1 MIMKTVLILLTFFT
15 FTYAA
20 HIDEFASEVG
30 YLRDY
35 KTAVKTAKEQNKMV
49 MLVVVGDYC
58 PWCKKFERKT
68 LKASQVREVVDKE
81 FVPVIIDKY
90 KEKDKYPKDFYAPFI
105 PTVYFIDPSTER
117 SLLETVAYMKKAEYM
132 ENMDDAL
139 SLFEQ
144 EKDK

>member
-1 MIMKTVLILLTFFT
+1 MKILMTLLTMLSIL
-15 FTYAA
+15 YGA

-35 KTAVKTAKEQNKMV
+35 DTALKTAKEQNKLV

-68 LKASQVREVVDKE
+68 LKSAEVKAQVDRDFIAVV
-81 FVPVIIDKY
+81 IDKY
-90 KEKDKYPKDFYAPFI
+90 KDKGHYPKEFYAPLI
-105 PTVYFIDPSTER
+105 PAVYFVDPSNGK
-117 SLLETVAYMKKAEYM
+117 SILETVAYMKKAEYM

-139 SLFEQ
+139 SVFSQ
-144 EKDK
+144 EGTK

>member
-1 MIMKTVLILLTFFT
+1 MKIFITLLMMLSLGYT
-15 FTYAA
+15 AE
-20 HIDEFASEVG
+20 IDEFASEVN

-68 LKASQVREVVDKE
+68 LKSSEVIAKTNE
-81 FVPVIIDKY
+81 SFVGLVIDKY
-90 KEKDKYPKDFYAPFI
+90 KDKGNYPETFFSSLIPAVFFVDPASEK
-105 PTVYFIDPSTER
+105 
-117 SLLETVAYMKKAEYM
+117 SLLETVAYMKKDEFL

-139 SLFEQ
+139 SIFE
-144 EKDK
+144 EKGQ

>member
-1 MIMKTVLILLTFFT
+1 MKIFITLMITLSLI
-15 FTYAA
+15 YAA
-20 HIDEFASEVG
+20 EIDEFASEVN

-35 KTAVKTAKEQNKMV
+35 KVAVKTAKEQNKML

-68 LKASQVREVVDKE
+68 LKSAEVIAKADE
-81 FVPVIIDKY
+81 DFVGLVIDKY
-90 KEKDKYPKDFYAPFI
+90 KDKGNYPKAFFSPLI
-105 PTVYFIDPSTER
+105 PAVFFIDPASEK
-117 SLLETVAYMKKAEYM
+117 SLLETVAYMKKNEFL

-144 EKDK
+144 RGQ

>member
-1 MIMKTVLILLTFFT
+1 MKIFIALLMTFSFI
-15 FTYAA
+15 YAA
-20 HIDEFASEVG
+20 EIDEFASEVN

-35 KTAVKTAKEQNKMV
+35 QTAIQKAKEQNKMV

-68 LKASQVREVVDKE
+68 LKSSEVMAQANE
-81 FVPVIIDKY
+81 QFVGLVIDKY
-90 KEKDKYPKDFYAPFI
+90 KDKGNYPKAFFSPLI
-105 PTVYFIDPSTER
+105 PAVFFIDPASEK
-117 SLLETVAYMKKAEYM
+117 SLLETVAYMKKNDFL

-144 EKDK
+144 KGK